1 MNTTQ
6 TVLTFCAVVLMTAAG
21 CDSAYYKTMETF
33 GVHKRDIL
41 VDKVEDA
48 RDAQAEAKE
57 QFVSAL
63 EEFSSVVN
71 FQGGDLEK
79 KYKTLQSEYD
89 RSKSRAE
96 AVDERIG
103 EVKRVSEA
111 LFKEWKKELDQYSS
125 ETLRRSSEQTMRET
139 RQKYDQMIAAM
150 ENAASKIDPVLTA
163 FGDQVLFLKHNLN
176 ARAVSSLQDELA
188 TVENEIATLVRE
200 MERSINEADA
210 FIKEMT
216 QAPTE

>member
-1 MNTTQ
+1 MNPSKA
-6 TVLTFCAVVLMTAAG
+6 VLTCCAAVLMIAAG

-48 RDAQAEAKE
+48 RDAQTEAKE

-63 EEFSSVVN
+63 EQFSSVVN
-71 FQGGDLEK
+71 FDGGDLEK
-79 KYKTLQSEYD
+79 KYKTLQCEYD

-96 AVDERIG
+96 AVHERIG

-111 LFKEWKKELDQYSS
+111 LFKEWEKELDQYSS
-125 ETLRRSSEQTMRET
+125 QTLRRSSEQTMRQT
-139 RQKYDQMIAAM
+139 RQKYNQMIAAM
-150 ENAASKIDPVLTA
+150 ESAASKIDPVLTA

-176 ARAVSSLQDELA
+176 ARAVSSLQNELA
-188 TVENEIATLVRE
+188 TVENEIAVLVKE

-210 FIKEMT
+210 FIKDMT
-216 QAPTE
+216 QASAD

>member
-1 MNTTQ
+1 
-6 TVLTFCAVVLMTAAG
+6 MTAAG

>member
-1 MNTTQ
+1 M
-6 TVLTFCAVVLMTAAG
+6 
-21 CDSAYYKTMETF
+21 
-33 GVHKRDIL
+33 
-41 VDKVEDA
+41 
-48 RDAQAEAKE
+48 
-57 QFVSAL
+57 
-63 EEFSSVVN
+63 VN